1 MSRGES
7 AMMVQRG
14 DNEAGNHSQTCAG
27 CMRVGQCIFGGHRLQ
42 LSSPD
47 LAIHV
52 VIAHSFGSLSRV
64 SSLAALKQPP
74 TPVIATRVH
83 TLLPTTSPL
92 HQGPYYLRIFDL
104 KHPARRPSQAPVG
117 TSESVSVG
125 FRGCVEARRLPG
137 RSLESN
143 SPADSTRVGRVGDC
157 H

>member
-52 VIAHSFGSLSRV
+52 VIAHSFGSLSSDACHRHPG
-64 SSLAALKQPP
+64 AHTP
-74 TPVIATRVH
+74 THHFSA
-83 TLLPTTSPL
+83 
-92 HQGPYYLRIFDL
+92 
-104 KHPARRPSQAPVG
+104 ARRTVLS
-117 TSESVSVG
+117 SNL
-125 FRGCVEARRLPG
+125 RLEAS
-137 RSLESN
+137 RS
-143 SPADSTRVGRVGDC
+143 
-157 H
+157 

>member
-52 VIAHSFGSLSRV
+52 VIAHSFGSLSGC
-64 SSLAALKQPP
+64 PP
-74 TPVIATRVH
+74 WP
-83 TLLPTTSPL
+83 
-92 HQGPYYLRIFDL
+92 
-104 KHPARRPSQAPVG
+104 PSNNL
-117 TSESVSVG
+117 
-125 FRGCVEARRLPG
+125 RRLSSPPG
-137 RSLESN
+137 CTHSYPPLLRCTKDRTIFES
-143 SPADSTRVGRVGDC
+143 ST
-157 H
+157 